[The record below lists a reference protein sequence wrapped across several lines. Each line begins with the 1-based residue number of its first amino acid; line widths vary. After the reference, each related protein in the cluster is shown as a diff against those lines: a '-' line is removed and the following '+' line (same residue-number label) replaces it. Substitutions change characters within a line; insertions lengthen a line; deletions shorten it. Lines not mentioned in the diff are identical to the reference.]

1 MTKLALELD
10 RSSPVPLYFQVAR
23 QLESAIE
30 TGTLGPGDRLENE
43 IDMADRIGLSR
54 PTMRRAIQELVAK
67 GLLVRKRGIGTQVV
81 HRQVKR
87 QLELTSL
94 FDDLTRLNKEP
105 STKVLAY
112 AIQNAD
118 EEVAGHLGLPA
129 GADVLYLERL
139 RCTGEQP
146 LALMHNWLPTEL
158 ATALD
163 RDQLE
168 SHGMYELIR
177 ARGIHLRVASQ
188 RVSARAPS
196 TSEAKLLRL
205 ARGVPLLT
213 AERTTYDDRGVAIE
227 FARHVY
233 RSDSY
238 AIEFTLVDA

>member
-1 MTKLALELD
+1 
-10 RSSPVPLYFQVAR
+10 VAR

-30 TGTLGPGDRLENE
+30 SGKLGPGDRLENE

-81 HRQVKR
+81 HREVKR
-87 QLELTSL
+87 QVELTSL

-105 STKVLAY
+105 STKVLSFET
-112 AIQNAD
+112 QSAD
-118 EEVAGHLGLPA
+118 DVVAGHLGLST
-129 GADVLYLERL
+129 GVEVLYLERL
-139 RCTGEQP
+139 RLTGEQP

-158 ATALD
+158 APAID
-163 RDQLE
+163 RAELE
-168 SHGMYELIR
+168 SHGLYELIR
-177 ARGIHLRVASQ
+177 ARGIHMRVASQ
-188 RVSARAPS
+188 RVSARAAT

-205 ARGVPLLT
+205 GRGVPLLT
-213 AERTTYDDRGVAIE
+213 AERTTYDDRGVAVE

>member
-1 MTKLALELD
+1 MHKLPLELD

-30 TGTLGPGDRLENE
+30 NGELGPGDRLENE

-81 HRQVKR
+81 HREVKR
-87 QLELTSL
+87 QVELTSL

-112 AIQNAD
+112 EIQAAD
-118 EEVAGHLGLPA
+118 ESAAAHLGLAA
-129 GADVLYLERL
+129 GSDVLYLERL
-139 RCTGEQP
+139 RFTGEQP
-146 LALMHNWLPTEL
+146 LALMHNWLPAEL
-158 ATALD
+158 ATAID
-163 RDQLE
+163 RDGLE
-168 SHGMYELIR
+168 SRGLYELIR
-177 ARGIHLRVASQ
+177 ARGIHMRVASQ
-188 RVSARAPS
+188 RVSARAAT
-196 TSEAKLLRL
+196 TSEGKLLRL
-205 ARGVPLLT
+205 GRGVPLLT

-227 FARHVY
+227 FAKHAY